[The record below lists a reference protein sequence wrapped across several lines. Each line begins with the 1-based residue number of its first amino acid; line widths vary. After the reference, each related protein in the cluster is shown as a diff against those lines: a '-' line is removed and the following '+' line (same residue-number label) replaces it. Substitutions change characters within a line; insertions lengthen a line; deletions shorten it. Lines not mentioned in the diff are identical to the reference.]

1 MIFEIKDLWV
11 KVQGH
16 DEFILKGV
24 ELSVGRGEVHV
35 LMGPNGSGKSTLLK
49 TIVGMPQYK
58 IVRGSILFMGK
69 EINDLQPYE
78 RAKMGIGIA
87 FQSPP
92 RIRVKTKY
100 LVELITTKF
109 KTRLL
114 PYEEYNIGHLV
125 NRDLYDGFSGG
136 EKKRT
141 EMYLTILQRPKLA
154 LLDEPDSG
162 VDVDSL
168 ALIAR
173 GIEYLIEEG
182 ASILLV
188 THLGYILRY
197 LDVVTK
203 LHVMINGKI
212 VYSGE
217 PEKALDLILTHGYS
231 YFMKGGASYG

>member
-1 MIFEIKDLWV
+1 MVFKVEDLWV

-16 DEFILKGV
+16 DKYILKGV
-24 ELSVGRGEVHV
+24 DLSIGKGEVHV

-49 TIVGMPQYK
+49 TIIGMPQYK
-58 IVRGSILFMGK
+58 IARGTILFMGK
-69 EINDLQPYE
+69 EVNNLKPYE

-92 RIRVKTKY
+92 RIRVKTEY
-100 LVELITTKF
+100 LIKLITTKF
-109 KTRLL
+109 RTKLL
-114 PYEEYNIGHLV
+114 PYEEYRISHLV
-125 NRDLYDGFSGG
+125 SRDLYNGFSGG
-136 EKKRT
+136 EMKRT

-168 ALIAR
+168 ALIAK
-173 GIEYLIEEG
+173 GIEQLMEEG

-188 THLGYILRY
+188 THLGYILKY
-197 LDVVTK
+197 LDVVTE

-212 VYSGE
+212 VYSDE

-231 YFMKGGASYG
+231 YFVKGGD

>member
-1 MIFEIKDLWV
+1 MVFKVEDLWV

-16 DEFILKGV
+16 DKYILKGV
-24 ELSVGRGEVHV
+24 DLSIGKGEVHV

-49 TIVGMPQYK
+49 TIIGMPQYK
-58 IVRGSILFMGK
+58 IARGTILFMGK
-69 EINDLQPYE
+69 EVNNLKPYE

-92 RIRVKTKY
+92 RIRVKTEY
-100 LVELITTKF
+100 LIKLITTKF
-109 KTRLL
+109 RTRLL
-114 PYEEYNIGHLV
+114 PYEEYGISHLV
-125 NRDLYDGFSGG
+125 SRDLYNGFSGG
-136 EKKRT
+136 EMKRT

-168 ALIAR
+168 ALIAK
-173 GIEYLIEEG
+173 GIEQLMEEG

-188 THLGYILRY
+188 THLGYILKY

-231 YFMKGGASYG
+231 YFVKGGD